1 MPLRWEDGSL
11 TYTGVPP
18 EDVPVK
24 DVERKMPEATWDLA
38 VEVLAIERTAQRSHK
53 PLIRHS
59 HRVLSANTSAS
70 QTECFCHKNPF
81 LLL

>member
-1 MPLRWEDGSL
+1 METTHFNKAGGPL

-38 VEVLAIERTAQRSHK
+38 VEVLAIERTEQRRHK
-53 PLIRHS
+53 HPIRPS
-59 HRVLSANTSAS
+59 NRVLTANTKMMSAS
-70 QTECFCHKNPF
+70 QT
-81 LLL
+81 LR

>member
-1 MPLRWEDGSL
+1 MMGPL

-38 VEVLAIERTAQRSHK
+38 VEVLTIERTEQRSHK
-53 PLIRHS
+53 QLIRPS
-59 HRVLSANTSAS
+59 DRVLTAKTVMMSAS
-70 QTECFCHKNPF
+70 QRLH
-81 LLL
+81 

>member
-1 MPLRWEDGSL
+1 MGVGLL

-38 VEVLAIERTAQRSHK
+38 VEVLAIERTEQSRHK
-53 PLIRHS
+53 HLIRPS
-59 HRVLSANTSAS
+59 DRDLTANTTMTSAS
-70 QTECFCHKNPF
+70 QTLH
-81 LLL
+81 